1 MRSFPPK
8 IAGRSCVP
16 RRFATRSMP
25 TSKRLKG
32 PDALVRNTVEL
43 PTCSFSENHPRGGVA
58 DAFRARRLMS
68 LYPGLKHPTSQS
80 LRRGWLF
87 GVTYHNMRGAIASA
101 TAAWANLSSRC
112 AAIHASTSGL
122 TLVPRRKCPNTRVLS
137 EIGSYR
143 RPLPHRRPERLWTQE
158 ISRVLWLLRDWWW
171 RVGGT
176 GRVASPRR
184 PALRRGSKFKATK
197 TDGPLGDRTLPP
209 PHRSKDDSQISG
221 FWFTSRLS

>member
-1 MRSFPPK
+1 MRPEGVRYPGRSVVRERYTTTTTGMVWIRIDNNKMTWCCYMTWASPLLIFSFMRSFPPK

-101 TAAWANLSSRC
+101 TAAWAILLDRSAVTAVWTFREGKKLGKFENF
-112 AAIHASTSGL
+112 
-122 TLVPRRKCPNTRVLS
+122 
-137 EIGSYR
+137 
-143 RPLPHRRPERLWTQE
+143 LW
-158 ISRVLWLLRDWWW
+158 
-171 RVGGT
+171 
-176 GRVASPRR
+176 
-184 PALRRGSKFKATK
+184 SKF
-197 TDGPLGDRTLPP
+197 L
-209 PHRSKDDSQISG
+209 RSRDD
-221 FWFTSRLS
+221 